1 MSRKLLGITI
11 VMVLTFGI
19 LSVANLLLPTQAE
32 SLNMETRCKGT
43 VKKRAGES
51 FSVKIVF
58 KNKDNVNGTWRIT
71 VVFEGEKWFWKGEE
85 KQLALDPFEKETL
98 TWEGTVP
105 EDAETDSIAR
115 LVVYYDNNYA
125 PLDWWIH
132 VVAYPELSIT
142 YSQVW

>member
-11 VMVLTFGI
+11 VMVLTFSM
-19 LSVANLLLPTQAE
+19 LSVAYLFLPTQAE
-32 SLNMETRCKGT
+32 SLNMESRCKGA

-51 FSVKIVF
+51 FSVRISF
-58 KNKDNVNGTWRIT
+58 KNKNNANGTWKIT
-71 VVFEGEKWFWKGEE
+71 VVFEGEKWNWKGEE
-85 KQLALDPFEKETL
+85 KQLTLDPFEKKTL

-115 LVVYYDNNYA
+115 LVVYYNNDYT

-132 VVAYPELSIT
+132 VIPNPELSIT

>member
-1 MSRKLLGITI
+1 MSRKLLGITL

-19 LSVANLLLPTQAE
+19 LSVSYLLLPTQAE
-32 SLNMETRCKGT
+32 SLNMEARCNGT

-51 FSVKIVF
+51 FSVKIDF

-71 VVFEGEKWFWKGEE
+71 VVFEGEKWIWKGEE

-115 LVVYYDNNYA
+115 LVVYYDNNYT

-132 VVAYPELSIT
+132 VVANPELSIT